1 MLQRRG
7 RRFPYRPINRTRPV
21 RATFTGAQPQEVQ
34 GATARIRFTG
44 DSEVLRS
51 AGRSVRGVFADL
63 DASIGEF
70 VEHSKTAPWGKAS

>member
-7 RRFPYRPINRTRPV
+7 RRFPYRPINRSRPV

-34 GATARIRFTG
+34 GVTARIRFVG

-51 AGRSVRGVFADL
+51 AAR
-63 DASIGEF
+63 DAMAQFSAAIGEF
-70 VEHSKTAPWGKAS
+70 VEHSKTAPWGNA

>member
-34 GATARIRFTG
+34 GATARIRFVG
-44 DSEVLRS
+44 DSELLRS
-51 AGRSVRGVFADL
+51 AARDVARTFRRLA
-63 DASIGEF
+63 E
-70 VEHSKTAPWGKAS
+70 E